1 MELNVYSV
9 LDLKTK
15 AFTTPF
21 YAKTRGE
28 AIRSFTTAV
37 NEGQKDNMWHKYPE
51 DFALYEI
58 GTWDDNL
65 GQFSM
70 KDSKDNLGLAIQ
82 FKRIE
87 DENSTH

>member
-1 MELNVYSV
+1 MELNVYAV

-15 AFTTPF
+15 AFTQPF

-37 NEGQKDNMWHKYPE
+37 NEAQPNNMWNKYPG

-58 GTWDDNL
+58 GLWDDNL
-65 GQFSM
+65 GEFTM
-70 KDSKDNLGLAIQ
+70 NPSKENLGLANQ
-82 FKRIE
+82 YLRVE
-87 DENSTH
+87 DNQINH